1 MYVFRA
7 CVREHFP
14 SCEAAPRAAA
24 SASRLRVTLD
34 CSPDHAARGVEIDD
48 MTDETDPDCRQL
60 RPGSRLGQKSM
71 HRCHNCGQT
80 SYMMVSLLLM
90 MLIRCLLLPMLIMM
104 WRLQII

>member
-1 MYVFRA
+1 MCFVHA
-7 CVREHFP
+7 C
-14 SCEAAPRAAA
+14 A
-24 SASRLRVTLD
+24 STSPPARLRLEPRLVLADLGLPSTV
-34 CSPDHAARGVEIDD
+34 PDHAARGVEIDD